1 MFKYKSAHY
10 TFGILVFKYEVN
22 LELEESCFIAL
33 ILVVSVNWRRLE
45 TRHEIS
51 EYHIPRFPSSLCVVL
66 FIFKPVFICVHSENV
81 DTNWPEN
88 GVFSHLIPKQNGFS
102 PPRAS
107 CPQGP

>member
-1 MFKYKSAHY
+1 MQFMFKYKSAHY

-66 FIFKPVFICVHSENV
+66 FIFKPVFICVHSENA

-88 GVFSHLIPKQNGFS
+88 ERNHI
-102 PPRAS
+102 RYREERMI
-107 CPQGP
+107 